1 MKILVTGVTGYI
13 GGRLIPPLLMD
24 GHEVRVLVRDPKR
37 FEARSWA
44 KDVEVFE
51 GDIGNVEA
59 VRAAAAGVDA
69 AYYLVHGLCTGEAV
83 PEADRRAALAFAEA
97 ARGIRQV
104 IYLGGILPGESSRA
118 RRENRHARA
127 EVGSILRSAL
137 PTTEIRVGPIIGS
150 GSASFEMVRYITE
163 RQPIILAPW
172 WIRNHIQP
180 IAVRDVLR
188 YLVAALGRDDALG
201 VIDIGAEP
209 LTFRQMMLDYARV
222 RGLPRLVLPF
232 PVRAPGL
239 AAFWVGLVTPMP
251 RCLAVPLVRGVAD
264 PVIGDT
270 RRGRELFP
278 EIEPVPYHRAVE
290 LALEKIRQHDVPTRW
305 SDALGQNQTFH
316 LEDKEGLV
324 REVRSRVVD
333 ASPEAL
339 YKAFSSLGGDRG
351 WLAWNWAWRLRGF
364 MDKLAGGPGLRR
376 GRRDPTELLPGD
388 AVDFWRVEEADPPRL
403 LRLRA
408 EMKLPGRGWLQ
419 WETRPEGD
427 RTRLIQ
433 AALFS
438 PRGFSGWAYWY
449 SSQPFHSYIFDRMV
463 NRIATIACNGDG
475 ENSAHPDRARA

>member
-1 MKILVTGVTGYI
+1 MKVLVTGVTGYI
-13 GGRLIPPLLMD
+13 GGRLIPPLLGD

-37 FEARSWA
+37 FAARSWA

-51 GDIGNVEA
+51 GDIENVDVVRTA
-59 VRAAAAGVDA
+59 VAGIDA

-104 IYLGGILPGESSRA
+104 IYLGGILAAQPLQRRGEPRQ
-118 RRENRHARA
+118 ARA
-127 EVGSILRSAL
+127 EVGEILRAAL
-137 PTTEIRVGPIIGS
+137 PTTEIRAGPIIGS
-150 GSASFEMVRYITE
+150 GSASFEMVRYMTE
-163 RQPIILAPW
+163 RQPVILAPW
-172 WIRNHIQP
+172 WIRNHVLP
-180 IAVRDVLR
+180 IAVQDVIS
-188 YLVAALGRDDALG
+188 YLVAALGRDDASG
-201 VIDIGAEP
+201 VIDVGTEP
-209 LTFRQMMLDYARV
+209 LSFRQMMLDYARV
-222 RGLPRLVLPF
+222 RGLPRVIIPV

-251 RCLAVPLVRGVAD
+251 HCLAVPLVQGIVD
-264 PVIGDT
+264 PVVADT
-270 RRGRELFP
+270 RRSRELFP
-278 EIEPVPYHRAVE
+278 GIEPVPYHRAVE
-290 LALEKIRQHDVPTRW
+290 LALEKIRQQDVPTRW
-305 SDALGQNQTFH
+305 SDALGRNETFH

-333 ASPEAL
+333 APPEAL
-339 YKAFSSLGGDRG
+339 YRAFSSLGGDRG

-388 AVDFWRVEEADPPRL
+388 AVDFWRVEEVDPPRL

-427 RTRLIQ
+427 QTRLIQ

-449 SSQPFHSYIFDRMV
+449 GSQPFHSFIFDRMV
-463 NRIATIACNGDG
+463 NRIATIACNGDRG
-475 ENSAHPDRARA
+475 NSAHPDQA